1 MGFCLRAATVVPP
14 HSFPHPLQNLNPR
27 GGGDHH
33 GGGAPGGEHGDGGPD
48 LHRIRDWLVMLLEI

>member
-1 MGFCLRAATVVPP
+1 MVPP
-14 HSFPHPLQNLNPR
+14 HSEFPHPLQNLNPR